1 MAAKTRILV
10 AGVTGWLGRQ
20 IADALLRAGN
30 AEVRGLVRAGGA
42 DPEKEKNLNELRSR
56 GLSVAFGNLGD
67 PASLE
72 AVCSGAEVVISAVQ
86 GGPDVI
92 IDGQRNLLGA
102 AEVAGVKRMIPSD
115 FSVDISRLDY
125 EDNYNLGLRK
135 KFGEVLSASRVA
147 STPVYCGGFLDV
159 LLSPRFPFI
168 DWNKGL
174 MRYWGDGNQPIDYT
188 AISDVALFTAAAA
201 TDPGM
206 TGRPLRVA
214 GSSLTMREM
223 QRALEAASGR
233 SLEAQSLG
241 TVDELRALIEE
252 KKRTAK
258 NPWEWISLQYT
269 WCGVS
274 GKGKLQALDNSRYPR
289 IKPLTVEVRPANT
302 CARSTRR
309 MKRTRFSESM
319 LPPSAPFSKSPFDWA
334 MELVTWAIQTTSR
347 CLAWANAYRAD
358 ASISTQSAPSF
369 RARRMAEAVSRNGA
383 SVVQEVP
390 RPRGSGESPRAAL
403 RGAIILASQRL
414 ALPRAR

>member
-30 AEVRGLVRAGGA
+30 AEVRGLVRADSA
-42 DPEKEKNLNELRSR
+42 DPEKAKNLADLRSR
-56 GLSVAFGNLGD
+56 GMNVAYGNLGD
-67 PASLE
+67 PASLQ
-72 AVCSGAEVVISAVQ
+72 AACSGVEVVISAVQ
-86 GGPDVI
+86 GGPEVI
-92 IDGQRNLLGA
+92 IEGQRNLLAA
-102 AEVAGVKRMIPSD
+102 AEPAGVKRMIPSD
-115 FSVDISRLDY
+115 FSTDISRLDY

-147 STPVYCGGFLDV
+147 ATPVYCGGFLDV
-159 LLSPRFPFI
+159 LLSPRFPLV
-168 DWNKGL
+168 DWNNGL

-206 TGRPLRVA
+206 TGKPLRVA
-214 GSSLTMREM
+214 GNSLTMKEM
-223 QRALEAASGR
+223 RSALETASGR

-274 GKGKLQALDNSRYPR
+274 GKGKLQTLDNSRYPR
-289 IKPLTVEVRPANT
+289 IKPLTVEEFVRRTPA
-302 CARSTRR
+302 
-309 MKRTRFSESM
+309 
-319 LPPSAPFSKSPFDWA
+319 
-334 MELVTWAIQTTSR
+334 
-347 CLAWANAYRAD
+347 
-358 ASISTQSAPSF
+358 
-369 RARRMAEAVSRNGA
+369 
-383 SVVQEVP
+383 
-390 RPRGSGESPRAAL
+390 RAAHEE
-403 RGAIILASQRL
+403 
-414 ALPRAR
+414 